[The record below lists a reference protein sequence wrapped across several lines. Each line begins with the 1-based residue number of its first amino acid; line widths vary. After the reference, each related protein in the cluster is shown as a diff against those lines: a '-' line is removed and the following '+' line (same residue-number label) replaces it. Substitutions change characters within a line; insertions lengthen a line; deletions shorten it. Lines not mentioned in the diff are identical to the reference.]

1 MRFALAWLTN
11 TFYSDFD
18 HAVFRGTRRA
28 SGLEIWHAS
37 TSPNSHLLS
46 QPKCMTKMF
55 FVFLPILKKSIFV
68 GQALVQNVTK
78 TIFYITFNNKIFP
91 NDNEY

>member
-1 MRFALAWLTN
+1 
-11 TFYSDFD
+11 
-18 HAVFRGTRRA
+18 
-28 SGLEIWHAS
+28 
-37 TSPNSHLLS
+37 
-46 QPKCMTKMF
+46 MTKMF

-78 TIFYITFNNKIFP
+78 TIFYVTFNNKIVP